1 MARALTRSKRP
12 ASESPL
18 PSISFDD
25 LGCLNHS
32 HQPRENPQHAAFGA
46 AWHRAQRRRLRDR
59 GSDSTAPRAWQ
70 RRWPGPQTGRST
82 HTRSAAGEYACIADQ
97 IAGGK
102 VVSLRSQSSESATGG
117 GANRNGPVARAV
129 SSSTIALLLVRL
141 HILRFLAR
149 LRGRCAH
156 RFRLPELRICLYP
169 LRRRIALPRVDL
181 EQL

>member
-46 AWHRAQRRRLRDR
+46 AWHRAQRRRLGIEAAIARPLARGKDAGLALKPEDR
-59 GSDSTAPRAWQ
+59 PIHVLR
-70 RRWPGPQTGRST
+70 
-82 HTRSAAGEYACIADQ
+82 AGEHACIVDQ

-102 VVSLRSQSSESATGG
+102 VVSLRSESSESATAGG
-117 GANRNGPVARAV
+117 TNRNGPVARAV
-129 SSSTIALLLVRL
+129 SSSTIVLLLVRL

-149 LRGRCAH
+149 LRGWRAH